1 MMFKKLSHRLLAIF
15 ASIYLIFF
23 IGLGVFA
30 AQSSSALTRV
40 TDDFKLVVGQAG
52 QLAKLQDAVWGLR
65 WATANYIAL
74 GDGNPGRAK
83 LLEDEP
89 KRHAQALKAFEEY
102 SKSYLSQ
109 DEKKGIETLQISY
122 KQYYDARAPWFKL
135 MEEGKKDEA
144 AEWRAKTT
152 TPFGAATVKSLL
164 DQFTLQQ
171 KAADDSFEAVALVKS
186 RPNSVLF
193 TLLVIML
200 LPIYLIWWQARKI
213 STPIIEATDSA
224 LAVASGDLSKTIPT
238 GGADEVGQ
246 LLTALQKMQGSLVQ
260 LVGQVRES
268 SGNIHVASSEV
279 ASGTEDLSNRTEQ
292 TASSLEQ
299 ASSSMEEL
307 SGTVENSAASAK
319 QASQLASSAA
329 QVATRGGEVVGQVV
343 TTMEDIAASSRKI
356 ADIISVIDGIAF
368 QTNILALNAAVEA
381 ARAGEQ
387 GRGFAVVASEVR
399 SLAGRSAD
407 AAKEIKALIGASV
420 AKVEAGTRL
429 VSDAGQTMGEI
440 VTSVRRVSDMIGD
453 ISAATTEQAKGI
465 SKVSQNVS
473 QLDQMTQQNAALV
486 EESMAAAASLRDQ
499 AERMTEVVSIFSLP
513 AGPGFVSNP
522 DIATQ
527 AISPSAKRPASA
539 LVKNARVASAKLPA
553 LRAPQAK

>member
-1 MMFKKLSHRLLAIF
+1 MFKKLSHRLLATF
-15 ASIYLIFF
+15 ACIYLIFF

-30 AQSSSALTRV
+30 AQSSSALTRA
-40 TDDFKLVVGQAG
+40 TDDFKVVVGQAG

-102 SKSYLSQ
+102 NKANLSQ
-109 DEKKGIETLQISY
+109 DEKKGIEALQTSY
-122 KQYYDARAPWFKL
+122 KQYYEARAPWFKL
-135 MEEGKKDEA
+135 MEDGKKDEA

-164 DQFTLQQ
+164 DQFALQQ

-193 TLLVIML
+193 TLLILML
-200 LPIYLIWWQARKI
+200 LPVYLIWWQARKI
-213 STPIIEATDSA
+213 STSIIEATDSA
-224 LAVASGDLSKTIPT
+224 LAVALGDLSKTIPA
-238 GGADEVGQ
+238 GGADEVGR
-246 LLTALQKMQGSLVQ
+246 LLNALQKMQGSLVQ

-268 SGNIHVASSEV
+268 SSNIHVASSEV

-299 ASSSMEEL
+299 ASSSMEDL

-329 QVATRGGEVVGQVV
+329 QVATRGGEVFGQVV
-343 TTMEDIAASSRKI
+343 ATMDDIAASSRKI
-356 ADIISVIDGIAF
+356 AEIIGVIDGIAF

-420 AKVEAGTRL
+420 AKVEVGTRL

-453 ISAATTEQAKGI
+453 ISAASTEQAKGI

-486 EESMAAAASLRDQ
+486 EESMAAAVSLRDQ

-513 AGPGFVSNP
+513 AGN
-522 DIATQ
+522 
-527 AISPSAKRPASA
+527 
-539 LVKNARVASAKLPA
+539 LH
-553 LRAPQAK
+553 